1 MRSCSIM
8 CIPQGFKIRKKVDCD
23 TFIERC
29 MQKDNDYYFVVNN
42 IGIVLEKDKNGNV
55 SVCEK
60 RGDLNDLF
68 NPLLEVARTK
78 DNCYKE
84 TVQDYVWKY
93 RKTINEKWFNERKE
107 W

>member
-1 MRSCSIM
+1 M
-8 CIPQGFKIRKKVDCD
+8 CIPSGFKIRKKVDCD

-29 MQKDNDYYFVVNN
+29 MQKNNDYYIVVNN

-55 SVCEK
+55 SICEK
-60 RGDLNDLF
+60 RGDLHDVF

-84 TVQDYVWKY
+84 TVKDYIWKY
-93 RKTINEKWFNERKE
+93 RKAINEKWFNEKKG